1 MSVKPT
7 DEYMHENTG
16 EANFN
21 ESMYFNFYDR
31 DAKLGG
37 FVRIGN
43 RPNEHYAEMTM
54 AVYLPDHTAL
64 FMYKRPQ
71 IVDNKKFAA
80 GGMEFTVHEPFKRL
94 SVSYDGHAVYL
105 AQPLDLAD
113 PKQAFTSNPF
123 RHVQLQLEYEGL
135 SPMYGGEHDGT
146 NTEMVFAKGHYEQH
160 VRATGRIAIDGQETP
175 ISGFGL
181 RDHSWGPRSWQSP
194 KFYRW
199 LTCEFDAGF
208 GFMGS
213 QIVTQS
219 GSEWLSGFVFQN
231 GENHFVHHVDLQT
244 EWSCARPQTARTHG
258 AGTERGGTGGFAGGA
273 EPIGA
278 RSAHGGESLED
289 RYHDRLAVKLKTTA
303 GDTFDITGKV
313 LTMLPL
319 RNRREGK
326 VTRISEGLTEWRC
339 GAHVG
344 YGWSEYLDQMD

>member
-1 MSVKPT
+1 VLTS
-7 DEYMHENTG
+7 
-16 EANFN
+16 
-21 ESMYFNFYDR
+21 DR
-31 DAKLGG
+31 DELGG

-43 RPNEHYAEMTM
+43 RPNAHAEMTI

-71 IVDNKKFAA
+71 IADNARFAA

-113 PKQAFTSNPF
+113 PKAAFTSNPY
-123 RHVQLQLEYEGL
+123 RQVHLELDYEGL

-160 VRATGRIAIDGQETP
+160 VRAVGRIAIDGQETA
-175 ISGFGL
+175 IRGFGL

-194 KFYRW
+194 KYYRW
-199 LTCEFDAGF
+199 LTCEFDDGF

-219 GSEWLSGFVFQN
+219 GSEWLSGFVFRN

-244 EWSCARPQTARTHG
+244 EV
-258 AGTERGGTGGFAGGA
+258 TG
-273 EPIGA
+273 
-278 RSAHGGESLED
+278 ED
-289 RYHDRLAVKLKTTA
+289 RYHDRLTVKLQTA
-303 GDTFDITGKV
+303 NG
-313 LTMLPL
+313 P
-319 RNRREGK
+319 RYQRQ
-326 VTRISEGLTEWRC
+326 
-339 GAHVG
+339 GAHHAAAAQPARRQGDAHQRGPDRMALRRAHRLRVVG
-344 YGWSEYLDQMD
+344 ILDRWNRELRVDSRVESFPELTLN

>member
-1 MSVKPT
+1 MAVKPS

-43 RPNEHYAEMTM
+43 RPNEHYAEMTV

-71 IVDNKKFAA
+71 IADNSRFAA
-80 GGMEFTVHEPFKRL
+80 GGLEFTVHEPFKRL
-94 SVSYDGHAVYL
+94 SVSYDGHAVFL
-105 AQPLDLAD
+105 VQPLDLAD

-123 RHVQLQLEYEGL
+123 RHVQLELDYAGL

-160 VRATGRIAIDGQETP
+160 VRATGRVTIDGQESA
-175 ISGFGL
+175 IRGFGL

-199 LTCEFDAGF
+199 LTCEFDDGF

-213 QIVTQS
+213 QIVTVN
-219 GSEWLSGFVFQN
+219 GTEWLSGFVFQN
-231 GENHFVHHVDLQT
+231 GENHFVHHVDLHT
-244 EWSCARPQTARTHG
+244 DV
-258 AGTERGGTGGFAGGA
+258 
-273 EPIGA
+273 IGD
-278 RSAHGGESLED
+278 E
-289 RYHDRLAVKLKTTA
+289 RYHDQLTVKLQTA
-303 GDTFDITGKV
+303 KGAFDITGKV

-319 RNRREGK
+319 RNRRDGK
-326 VTRISEGLTEWRC
+326 VTRISEGLTEWRH
-339 GAHVG
+339 GNHVG
-344 YGWSEYLDQMD
+344 YGWSEYLDQM

>member
-1 MSVKPT
+1 MTLKPS

-31 DAKLGG
+31 DAQLGG

-43 RPNEHYAEMTM
+43 RPNEHYAEMTI
-54 AVYLPDHTAL
+54 AVYLPDRTAL

-71 IVDNKKFAA
+71 IADNSRFAA
-80 GGMEFTVHEPFKRL
+80 GGMAFTVHEPFKRL
-94 SVSYDGHAVYL
+94 SVAYDGHAVYL
-105 AQPLDLAD
+105 ARPLDLAD
-113 PKQAFTSNPF
+113 PKQAFMSNPY
-123 RHVQLQLEYEGL
+123 RHVQLHLDYEGL

-160 VRATGRIAIDGQETP
+160 VCAVGRISIDGKDTP
-175 ISGFGL
+175 IRGFGL

-199 LTCEFDAGF
+199 LTCEFDDGF

-219 GSEWLSGFVFQN
+219 GSEWLSGFVFRH
-231 GENHFVHHVDLQT
+231 GENQFVHHVDLHT
-244 EWSCARPQTARTHG
+244 DV
-258 AGTERGGTGGFAGGA
+258 TG
-273 EPIGA
+273 P
-278 RSAHGGESLED
+278 D
-289 RYHDRLAVKLKTTA
+289 RYHDTLRVKLTTA
-303 GDTFDITGKV
+303 DASFDITGKV

-319 RNRREGK
+319 RNRRDGK
-326 VTRISEGLTEWRC
+326 VTRISEGLTEWRH
-339 GAHVG
+339 GEHVG